1 MAEKNGRIIRIAERR
16 REGKEVIRK
25 EVRGKGKEASVKKLM
40 PGKGRVQ
47 RKG

>member
-25 EVRGKGKEASVKKLM
+25 ERKLEEKE
-40 PGKGRVQ
+40 
-47 RKG
+47 RKPV